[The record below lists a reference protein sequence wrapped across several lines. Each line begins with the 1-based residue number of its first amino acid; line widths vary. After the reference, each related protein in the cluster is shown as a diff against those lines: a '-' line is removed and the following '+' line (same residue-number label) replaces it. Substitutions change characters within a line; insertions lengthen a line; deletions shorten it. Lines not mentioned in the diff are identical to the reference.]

1 MIRLRRRLALL
12 FLFAILVTA
21 PATAAEPIRLRVL
34 SYNIH
39 HAEGVDRKLDLERI
53 ARVIRSVSPDL
64 VALQEV
70 DRSVKRSGSIDQPA
84 ELARLTE
91 MQVAFGQNI
100 ELQGGGYG
108 NAVLSRHPITRQ
120 QNHPLPNFEH
130 GEQRGLIEAEIA
142 VPGLVSPL
150 LFLATHLDHR
160 SDDRERLASVTAI
173 NELVGTRPTDPA
185 ILAGD
190 LNDGPDSATLHRF
203 KSHWTRANDRPQP
216 TIPVVKPTRQIDF
229 VLFRPQARW
238 KTVEVQVLQEPVASD
253 HLPILAVLELLPETP
268 AATQGQAP

>member
-1 MIRLRRRLALL
+1 MLWLI
-12 FLFAILVTA
+12 LFAILIGA
-21 PATAAEPIRLRVL
+21 RATAAEPIRLRVL

-39 HAEGVDRKLDLERI
+39 HAEGTDRKLDLERI
-53 ARVIRSVSPDL
+53 AGVIRSVSPDL

-70 DRSVKRSGSIDQPA
+70 DRAVKRSGSIDQPA

-108 NAVLSRHPITRQ
+108 NAILSRHPISRH

-130 GEQRGLIEAEIA
+130 GEQRGLIEAEIT
-142 VPGLVSPL
+142 VPGMNAPL
-150 LFLATHLDHR
+150 LFFATHLDHR
-160 SDDRERLASVTAI
+160 SDDRERLASAAAI
-173 NELVGTRPTDPA
+173 NELIGNRPDQPA

-203 KSHWTRANDRPQP
+203 QLRWTRANDRPQP
-216 TIPVVKPTRQIDF
+216 TIPVIKPTRQIDF
-229 VLFRPQARW
+229 VLVRPQARW
-238 KTVEVQVLQEPVASD
+238 KTIEVRVLDEPVASD
-253 HLPILAVLELLPETP
+253 HLPIFAVLELLPEP
-268 AATQGQAP
+268 PVAPQDETR

>member
-1 MIRLRRRLALL
+1 MIRLRLAMLWL
-12 FLFAILVTA
+12 ILFAIVIGDR
-21 PATAAEPIRLRVL
+21 ATAAEPIRLRVL

-39 HAEGVDRKLDLERI
+39 HAEGMDRKLDLERI

-70 DRSVKRSGSIDQPA
+70 DQSVKRSSSVDQPA

-91 MQVAFGQNI
+91 MQVAFGKNI

-108 NAVLSRHPITRQ
+108 NAILSRHPITRQ

-142 VPGLVSPL
+142 VPGLNAPL

-160 SDDRERLASVTAI
+160 SDDRERLASAAAI
-173 NELVGTRPTDPA
+173 NELIGNRPDQPA

-190 LNDGPDSATLHRF
+190 LNDGPESATLHRF
-203 KSHWTRANDRPQP
+203 KLQWTRANERPQP
-216 TIPVVKPTRQIDF
+216 TIPVVKPSRQIDF
-229 VLFRPQARW
+229 VLVRPRARW
-238 KTVEVQVLQEPVASD
+238 KTIEVRVLDEPVASD
-253 HLPILAVLELLPETP
+253 HLPILAVLDLLPETP
-268 AATQGQAP
+268 AAQDERQ

>member
-1 MIRLRRRLALL
+1 MIRLRFALL
-12 FLFAILVTA
+12 WSILFATLLGA
-21 PATAAEPIRLRVL
+21 RATAAEPIRLRVL

-39 HAEGVDRKLDLERI
+39 HAEGTDRKLDLERI
-53 ARVIRSVSPDL
+53 AGVIRSVSPDL

-70 DRSVKRSGSIDQPA
+70 DRGVKRSASVDQPA

-108 NAVLSRHPITRQ
+108 NAILSRHPITRH
-120 QNHPLPNFEH
+120 QNHPLPNLEH

-142 VPGLVSPL
+142 IPGLDAPL

-160 SDDRERLASVTAI
+160 SDDRERLASAAAI
-173 NELVGTRPTDPA
+173 NELIANRPDQPA

-203 KSHWTRANDRPQP
+203 KLQWLRANDRPQP

-229 VLFRPQARW
+229 VLVRPQVRW
-238 KTVEVQVLQEPVASD
+238 KTIEVRVLDEPVASD
-253 HLPILAVLELLPETP
+253 HLPIFAVLDLVPATPTTPE
-268 AATQGQAP
+268 G